1 MKRLTFLLASAILIS
16 IAAANEQLRDV
27 QTTLKSQG
35 FYYGEADGKDNA
47 ETSAAIRR
55 FQIRNGLAV
64 TGKLTQETL
73 GALGLGGRNTPPS
86 EPKPATARSV
96 ANPKSSQVNPPAPSA
111 KDPTPDLNEPP
122 PRRAED
128 ILRAPKTGFE
138 TARSSPR
145 ITPADPAIVQPP
157 RAIPAPIFTPFS
169 TVFRGTPYEEAP
181 REVQLDALRRAQSHM
196 AERRYYRGPLDGIPG
211 PATSEAIFSY
221 QEAYGLRRT
230 GRLDMDTLADMR
242 LLPRNA
248 PAGGPLKPFYNPNRH
263 RDTSISWDFRIR

>member
-1 MKRLTFLLASAILIS
+1 MKRLPFLLASALLIS
-16 IAAANEQLRDV
+16 IATANEQLRDV

-35 FYYGEADGKDNA
+35 FYYGEADGKENA

-55 FQIRNGLAV
+55 FQIRNGMSV
-64 TGKLTQETL
+64 TGKLNQETL
-73 GALGLGGRNTPPS
+73 GALGLGGKSTPLS
-86 EPKPATARSV
+86 EPKPA
-96 ANPKSSQVNPPAPSA
+96 PAPIPERPKPSQMNPSA
-111 KDPTPDLNEPP
+111 PSGRQPAEDLSEPP
-122 PRRAED
+122 PRRPKD
-128 ILRAPKTGFE
+128 VLRAPIEAE
-138 TARSSPR
+138 TPR
-145 ITPADPAIVQPP
+145 PTPRVAPADPAIIQPP

-181 REVQLDALRRAQSHM
+181 REVQLDTLRRAQSHM

-242 LLPRNA
+242 LLPRSA
-248 PAGGPLKPFYNPNRH
+248 PTRGPLKPFYNPNRH
-263 RDTSISWDFRIR
+263 RDTSISWDFWIR